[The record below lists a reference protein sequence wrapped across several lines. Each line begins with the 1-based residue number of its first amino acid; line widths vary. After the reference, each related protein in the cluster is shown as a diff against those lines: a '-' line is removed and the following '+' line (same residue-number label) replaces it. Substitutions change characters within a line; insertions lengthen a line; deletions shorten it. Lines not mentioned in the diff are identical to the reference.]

1 MASAIRIGVIGDFNE
16 SNVTHVATNTGI
28 QQAAEALGHE
38 FEVMWL
44 PTDEPQDF
52 GAFDGLL
59 CSPGS
64 PYRSLWGAL
73 NGIRFARE
81 NGIPFLGTCGG
92 FQHLVLEYARNV
104 LGVAD
109 ADHAETNPSASQLFI
124 TPLSCSLKGKAMDVQ
139 IRLGTRAAAAYG
151 ALRSAENYYCNFGLN
166 PQYTT
171 PLEVAGLEVAGT
183 DADGEVR
190 IMEVEG
196 HPFCIGT
203 LFVPQARSE
212 RGRPHPLVLAF
223 CRAAM
228 RR

>member
-1 MASAIRIGVIGDFNE
+1 MARAIRIGVIGDFDE
-16 SNVTHVATNTGI
+16 SNTTHVATNIGI
-28 QQAAEALGHE
+28 QHAAEALGHE
-38 FEVMWL
+38 FEVVWL
-44 PTDEPQDF
+44 PTDKPHHL
-52 GAFDGLL
+52 GGFDGLF

-64 PYRSLWGAL
+64 PYRSLHGAL
-73 NGIRFARE
+73 QGIRFARE

-104 LGVAD
+104 LGFAD
-109 ADHAETNPSASQLFI
+109 ADHAETNPYASQLFI
-124 TPLSCSLKGKAMDVQ
+124 TPLSCSLKGKTMNLEVRPQ
-139 IRLGTRAAAAYG
+139 TRSAAAYG
-151 ALRSAENYYCNFGLN
+151 ALHSTENYYCNFGLN
-166 PQYTT
+166 PQYTAQ
-171 PLEVAGLEVAGT
+171 LEAAGLGVTGT

-228 RR
+228 QR